1 MYSDKEII
9 INKTVTI
16 QGIDVKLISMSLED
30 DGKVLWVIYKSPNNF
45 NIKIDNKR
53 ERAQY
58 ISNREK
64 IISGINEERDFVN
77 IDISEVI
84 IQNHKMTISSS
95 TLMPLSTLKHERY
108 NKMLS
113 FIENGFIPRNLDDS
127 DSENIII
134 VECKLKESDGFPKVD
149 SKKKLDITLH
159 IRNKFRNIL
168 INQSM
173 HMKFG
178 EMEKDNKF
186 YFYDSIEKR
195 MYNFYINKIYS
206 YDVWK
211 EVNINL
217 ENEPRQAIPNEQVKK
232 VKQEYINELEKICPK
247 EMNLAM
253 LEYETEENVKLNFY
267 SKEYLDER
275 AVDRNSMSAI
285 FFKSDKEVGK
295 NGFKSRVCMIKVVEK
310 DFNGVIDIE
319 LLSGVIR
326 ITKEIIIV

>member
-1 MYSDKEII
+1 MHSDKEII
-9 INKTVTI
+9 INKTVNI
-16 QGIDVKLISMSLED
+16 RGIDVQLISMSVED
-30 DGKVLWVIYKSPNNF
+30 YGNVLWAIYKSPNNF
-45 NIKIDNKR
+45 NKKIDNKR
-53 ERAQY
+53 ERTQY

-64 IISGINEERDFVN
+64 IISSINEERDFVN

-95 TLMPLSTLKHERY
+95 TLMPLSTWKHERY

-127 DSENIII
+127 DLENTII
-134 VECKLKESDGFPKVD
+134 VECKLKESDEFPKVD

-168 INQSM
+168 INQSI

-178 EMEKDNKF
+178 EVEKDNKF
-186 YFYDSIEKR
+186 CFYDFVEKR
-195 MYNFYINKIYS
+195 TYYFYINKIYK

-211 EVNINL
+211 EVNNNL
-217 ENEPRQAIPNEQVKK
+217 ENQLIQVLPKEQVKK
-232 VKQEYINELEKICPK
+232 AKEEYIIELEKSCPK
-247 EMNLAM
+247 GMNLAM
-253 LEYETEENVKLNFY
+253 LEYETEKDVQLNFY

-275 AVDRNSMSAI
+275 AVNKSSISMM
-285 FFKSDKEVGK
+285 FFESDEKQGR
-295 NGFKSRVCMIKVVEK
+295 NGFKNRACMIKAVEK
-310 DFNGVIDIE
+310 DFEDIIDIE

-326 ITKEIIIV
+326 IPEEIIRV